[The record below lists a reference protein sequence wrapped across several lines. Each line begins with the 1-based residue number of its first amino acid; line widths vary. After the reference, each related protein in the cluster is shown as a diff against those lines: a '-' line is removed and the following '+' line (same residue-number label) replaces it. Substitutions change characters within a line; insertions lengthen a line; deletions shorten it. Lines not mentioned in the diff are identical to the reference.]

1 MFSVASIGG
10 EENNTELSVLLGK
23 GELGIMLLWKE
34 AQKRVEDSEHD
45 FSFLQER
52 L

>member
-10 EENNTELSVLLGK
+10 EENNTELSVLLGQ